1 MDIMFRMLLGHL
13 CGDYLFQTEWM
24 AMNKS
29 KSNLTGWLTATVHC
43 ILYTFAV
50 CLFMWNFH
58 PIWIVAVFCSHFFI
72 DKFGFGE
79 IYMKYIK
86 GNGLRDYIDD
96 VNDTYSRTWI
106 NSSDGE
112 RMITGGFKAVVY
124 TLTDNTMHL
133 ILMWL
138 AYQIIYVW

>member
-13 CGDYLFQTEWM
+13 TGDYLLQNQFM
-24 AMNKS
+24 ALNKT
-29 KSNLTGWLTATVHC
+29 SNTWKGWLAATIHC
-43 ILYTFAV
+43 LLYTFAV

-58 PIWIVAVFCSHFFI
+58 LIWIIAVFFSHFFI
-72 DKFGFGE
+72 DKFGLGE

-86 GNGLRDYIDD
+86 GNGLRDYINE
-96 VNDTYSRTWI
+96 VNNTYSRTWI

-133 ILMWL
+133 ILMWG
-138 AYQIIYVW
+138 AYQLIY

>member
-1 MDIMFRMLLGHL
+1 MLLGHL
-13 CGDYLFQTEWM
+13 TGDYLLQNQFM

-29 KSNLTGWLTATVHC
+29 KNTLKGWLAAFVHC
-43 ILYTFAV
+43 LLYTFAV

-58 PIWIVAVFCSHFFI
+58 LIWIIAVFCSHFFI
-72 DKFGFGE
+72 DKFGLGE

-86 GNGLRDYIDD
+86 GNGLREYIDD

-106 NSSDGE
+106 NSSEGE

-138 AYQIIYVW
+138 AYQTIYIW

>member
-1 MDIMFRMLLGHL
+1 MFRMLLGHL
-13 CGDYLFQTEWM
+13 TGDYLLQNQWM
-24 AMNKS
+24 ALNKS
-29 KSNLTGWLTATVHC
+29 KNTWIGWLTATVHC

-58 PIWIVAVFCSHFFI
+58 PIWILAVFCSHFFI
-72 DKFGFGE
+72 DKFGLGE

-86 GNGLRDYIDD
+86 GNGLRDYIND
-96 VNDTYSRTWI
+96 VDDTYSRTWI
-106 NSSDGE
+106 NSSEGE

>member
-1 MDIMFRMLLGHL
+1 MFEMLLGHL
-13 CGDYLFQTEWM
+13 TGDYLLQNQFM

-29 KSNLTGWLTATVHC
+29 KNTLKGWLAAFVHC
-43 ILYTFAV
+43 LLYTFAV

-58 PIWIVAVFCSHFFI
+58 LIWIVVVFCSHFFI

-86 GNGLRDYIDD
+86 GNGLRDYI
-96 VNDTYSRTWI
+96 NEANC
-106 NSSDGE
+106 NSNYQDNNIGQD
-112 RMITGGFKAVVY
+112 MITGGFKAVVY

-138 AYQIIYVW
+138 GYQILYVW